1 MTYLILLSCFAI
13 ALIFGL
19 GRSYF
24 LASRLSRMSWE
35 ELVKRLEPTETAG
48 ITAVAREHL
57 NPIGCQL
64 GAEPNELW
72 DLIGRAEGLARMRSN
87 AEVLIALAAHAS
99 SWNFDESVIVAERMR
114 RDGLALKRAAR
125 GITLSLTFGYGR
137 SRGAFY
143 VHEAASAYHLM
154 RNRLL
159 ALYETSHAGR
169 YPRLLEAL

>member
-1 MTYLILLSCFAI
+1 MTFLILLSFVAI
-13 ALIFGL
+13 ALTFGL

-35 ELVKRLEPTETAG
+35 ELCEKLERTETSG
-48 ITAVAREHL
+48 ITAVAREYL
-57 NPIGCQL
+57 NPTGCQL

-72 DLIGRAEGLARMRSN
+72 DLIGGAEGLARMQTN

-99 SWNFDESVIVAERMR
+99 GWNFEESVIVAERMR
-114 RDGLALKRAAR
+114 RDGVALKRAAR
-125 GITLSLTFGYGR
+125 GITLSLTLGYGR
-137 SRGAFY
+137 SRGAFHI
-143 VHEAASAYHLM
+143 HEAASAYHLM